1 MSAIHGEAASLP
13 LYEIIYR
20 VLRQHISGKR
30 FPKGLVLGESAV
42 ARAFNTSRIPAAAA
56 LRRLRDEGLVSDFG
70 GKGYLA
76 EGHGRATTP
85 LRLDLDAAGLVVPPE
100 FRNGVAARNRSDRI
114 YPDVEHAVAACL
126 AHGRFMVNESALAEH
141 YGVSRAVAHEILTK
155 LERAG
160 IVARDSNQRWYAGP
174 LTAEL
179 ISEHFEIRWI
189 LEPVALTQAAPKLD
203 PNDLKAKRQRIV
215 GVGDGR
221 QRPAIFEQI
230 ERDLHIDVVDRCDNS
245 MIRDTVRRS
254 QLILIATHTTFHRQQ
269 NPAEMVT
276 MASEHRAIFD
286 HLIAGRVAAAAAAL
300 EAHLRRS
307 LEPNIEL
314 IRNLGPL
321 PSNAY
326 PPYLIPE
333 DG

>member
-1 MSAIHGEAASLP
+1 MSIAHDEAATLP

-20 VLRQHISGKR
+20 VLRQHIAERR
-30 FPKGLVLGESAV
+30 FPNGLVLGESAI

-56 LRRLRDEGLVSDFG
+56 LKRLREEGLVADFG

-76 EGHGRATTP
+76 RGHGRADGPVRIT
-85 LRLDLDAAGLVVPPE
+85 LDEAGLVVPPE
-100 FRNGVAARNRSDRI
+100 VRNGASARNHGDRI
-114 YPDVEHAVAACL
+114 YPDVEHAVASCL

-141 YGVSRAVAHEILTK
+141 YGVSRAIAHEVLTK

-160 IVARDSNQRWYAGP
+160 IATRDSNQRWYAGP
-174 LTAEL
+174 LTADH
-179 ISEHFEIRWI
+179 IREHFEIRWI

-203 PNDLKAKRQRIV
+203 PKDLREKRERIL

-221 QRPAIFEQI
+221 KRPSVFERI

-245 MIRDTVRRS
+245 LIRDTVRRS

-269 NPAEMVT
+269 NPGEMVT
-276 MASEHRAIFD
+276 MANEHRAIFD
-286 HLIAGRVAAAAAAL
+286 HLIAGRVPQAAAAL

-314 IRNLGPL
+314 VRTLGPL
-321 PSNAY
+321 PTDAY
-326 PPYLIPE
+326 PPYLVQE
-333 DG
+333 G